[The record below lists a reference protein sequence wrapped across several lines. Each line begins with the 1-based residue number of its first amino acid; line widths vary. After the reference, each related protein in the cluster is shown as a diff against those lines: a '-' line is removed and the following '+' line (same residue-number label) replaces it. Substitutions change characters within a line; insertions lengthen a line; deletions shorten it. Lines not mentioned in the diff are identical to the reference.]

1 MIPIEA
7 FCGGRPFIEPR
18 FHTYQ
23 EFYLHTEALAY
34 ILIIVSPVGIAW
46 FWYVLPGKDK
56 IGNDF

>member
-1 MIPIEA
+1 M
-7 FCGGRPFIEPR
+7 EPR

-23 EFYLHTEALAY
+23 EFYLHAEALAY